1 MKVMSSK
8 RATQDCV
15 LRCRVCF
22 WFLDFC
28 WRRSSDDIVHRAP
41 ALHVFFILWN
51 SHCDGAIT
59 ATDGV
64 TELFQGRIS
73 VNEK

>member
-1 MKVMSSK
+1 MISCIV
-8 RATQDCV
+8 
-15 LRCRVCF
+15 
-22 WFLDFC
+22 
-28 WRRSSDDIVHRAP
+28 RRRFT
-41 ALHVFFILWN
+41 FFSFSGILT
-51 SHCDGAIT
+51 DGAIT

>member
-1 MKVMSSK
+1 
-8 RATQDCV
+8 
-15 LRCRVCF
+15 
-22 WFLDFC
+22 
-28 WRRSSDDIVHRAP
+28 VHRAP